1 MASSSKLVGRAAASI
16 ARSSKQPHTRAVSRL
31 PTLLAGTSSTS
42 SSSASTVGSKQ
53 SYIHSRPFG
62 ATSAAR
68 RVQRPASVGPSLTVS
83 NPDYEKDNEE
93 LRSLFDAPPSS
104 SSANN
109 LRSMG
114 PATGLFEI
122 PSLTSPQ
129 NFLVLAQQTLAR
141 AQLLV
146 DRIDRAG
153 SVDASTSE
161 GVKELKE
168 VVRNLDRLSDLLC
181 GVIDMAELVRN
192 AHPDPEWAEA
202 ANAAYEY
209 LCGYM
214 NVLNTHTGLYG
225 VLKNILSNPEI
236 ASSLSSE
243 ATAVAQ
249 VFLRDFEKS
258 GIHLPPAERE
268 RFVHLSDEI
277 LVLGRGF
284 LQDIAGNDAS
294 DDFSRNASA
303 KTEVSQDDTVEIPTD
318 WLDEVNLTVLKAV
331 RASAITDREGL
342 LTFSAADQPWVFQ
355 TLLKYAP
362 DERVRKVAFRA
373 VNYGSHAQVQRLE
386 RLLKARAELATLTG
400 AGSYSEMA
408 LGDKMA
414 KKSQNVEEF
423 LRALTNHH
431 RPRASED
438 LDKLRRL
445 KHDIT
450 TAAASGGKSNSTFN
464 PSPSL
469 PDFAP
474 WDRDMY
480 TEQHFRS
487 PALRSVQPLS
497 PYLSLGSVFAGLS
510 RLFSALY
517 GIRFRASM
525 VAPGEVWSEG
535 PGDVMKV
542 EVLDEKEGA
551 HGTTGSAEG
560 LIGTI
565 YADLWSRDGKPGGA
579 AHYTVRC
586 SRRVDKDDETGDFE
600 HGRAE
605 DGRTLQPEDLGGKG
619 YGNPLQAPTFEQR
632 ERPGRYQLPVV
643 VLMCDF
649 ARPGGGNQGPCLL
662 GWHEV
667 ETLFHEMGHAIH
679 SMIGRTSYHNVSG
692 TRCATD
698 FVELPSILMEHFVQS
713 PQVVSMFVRHHK
725 TGATLPFQ
733 HLSAHLQAS
742 KSLEGLDTYH
752 QILLA
757 RLDQMYHSQLAS
769 HPNFDSTQAYAALD
783 KEMGLPGAVQLS
795 YVEGSYPQV
804 KFGHLFGYGST
815 YYSYLLDRV
824 IASKI
829 WSQLFAENPLDR
841 EAGEMFKTQCLK
853 YGGGKDPWHI
863 LADVL
868 KAENVRDGDS
878 NAMNQVGKWGIE

>member
-1 MASSSKLVGRAAASI
+1 MATTSSKIARRAATSI
-16 ARSSKQPHTRAVSRL
+16 AGSSRTPLASRL
-31 PTLLAGTSSTS
+31 TTLVRPLITSAPSTQRK
-42 SSSASTVGSKQ
+42 TT
-53 SYIHSRPFG
+53 YIHSRPFSS
-62 ATSAAR
+62 TSNIC
-68 RVQRPASVGPSLTVS
+68 RVHRPKSPGPILP
-83 NPDYEKDNEE
+83 NPNSDHEKDNET
-93 LRSLFDAPPSS
+93 LRTLFDAPPSS
-104 SSANN
+104 TSFNPLRSSA
-109 LRSMG
+109 
-114 PATGLFEI
+114 PPTGLFEI
-122 PSLTSPQ
+122 PSLTTPQ
-129 NFLVLAQQTLAR
+129 GFLTLAQQTLAR

-153 SVDASTSE
+153 SSDASTSD
-161 GVKELKE
+161 GAKELEE

-192 AHPDPEWAEA
+192 AHPDPDWAEA

-225 VLKNILSNPEI
+225 VLKRILITPEV
-236 ASSLSSE
+236 ANSLSSE

-268 RFVHLSDEI
+268 RFVQLSDEI

-284 LQDIAGNDAS
+284 LKDITGSDAS
-294 DDFSRNASA
+294 DSFSQNASS
-303 KTEVSQDDTVEIPTD
+303 KSDLDKNDVVEIPND
-318 WLDEVNLTVLKAV
+318 WLEDLNSTVRKAV
-331 RASAITDREGL
+331 LASAITDRDGL
-342 LTFSAADQPWVFQ
+342 LTFSAPDQPWVFQ
-355 TLLKYAP
+355 TLLKYSP
-362 DERVRKVAFRA
+362 DSRVRKLAFRA
-373 VNYGSHAQVQRLE
+373 ANYGSSAQVSRLE
-386 RLLKARAELATLTG
+386 RLLRARSELATLTG
-400 AGSYSEMA
+400 ASSYSEMA

-414 KKSQNVEEF
+414 KEPQNVEEF

-431 RPRASED
+431 KSRASKD
-438 LDKLRRL
+438 LDKLRKL
-445 KHDIT
+445 KMN
-450 TAAASGGKSNSTFN
+450 ASAQKDRTFN
-464 PSPSL
+464 LSPSM
-469 PDFAP
+469 PNFVP
-474 WDRDMY
+474 WDRELY

-487 PALRSVQPLS
+487 PSLRSVQPLS

-510 RLFSALY
+510 KLFSALY
-517 GIRFRASM
+517 GIRFRAST

-535 PGDVMKV
+535 PGDVFKV
-542 EVLDEKEGA
+542 EVLDEREGA
-551 HGTTGSAEG
+551 IGSDGSAEG

-586 SRRVDKDDETGDFE
+586 SRRVDKDDESGDFI

-605 DGRTLQPEDLGGKG
+605 DGRTLSPSDLGGEG
-619 YGNPLQAPTFEQR
+619 FGNPLQAPAFTQR

-649 ARPGGGNQGPCLL
+649 ARPNSTNSPCLL

-713 PQVVSMFVRHHK
+713 PQVVSIVARHHK
-725 TGATLPFQ
+725 TGASLPFE
-733 HLSAHLQAS
+733 HLESHLQAS

-757 RLDQMYHSQLAS
+757 RLDQMYHSDLAAQD
-769 HPNFDSTQAYAALD
+769 NFDSTQAYASLD
-783 KEMGLPGAVQLS
+783 AEMALPGAKHLS
-795 YVEGSYPQV
+795 YVDGAHPQV
-804 KFGHLFGYGST
+804 RFGHLFGYGST

-824 IASKI
+824 IANKI
-829 WSQLFAENPLDR
+829 WAELFAQNPLSR
-841 EAGEMFKTQCLK
+841 EAGEVFKSKCLK
-853 YGGGKDPWHI
+853 FGGGKDPWHI
-863 LADVL
+863 LADVVG
-868 KAENVRDGDS
+868 AENVRHGD
-878 NAMNQVGKWGIE
+878 NEALRAVGKWGIE